1 MVISFQGL
9 DLTTAEPV
17 SDRSRY
23 LMVQTG
29 DTQYGIVKNNYKLIH
44 WPRTGRIELY
54 DLNRDPGERI
64 NLSSQRPELAQNLM
78 DRLQRWVLLQLDYY
92 ETSRHYTTSYPPR
105 YLF

>member
-1 MVISFQGL
+1 
-9 DLTTAEPV
+9 
-17 SDRSRY
+17 
-23 LMVQTG
+23 MVQTG
-29 DTQYGIVKNNYKLIH
+29 VIQFAIVRNGYKLIH
-44 WPRTGRIELY
+44 TPRKEQIELY

-64 NLSSQRPELAQNLM
+64 NLSTQRTELAQNLM